1 MIDNKTT
8 YAYDALKRLTNV
20 TEVAPYVNTI
30 LAHHLRW
37 SPIH

>member
-20 TEVAPYVNTI
+20 TFD
-30 LAHHLRW
+30 
-37 SPIH
+37 SPTPETPGAAGVR